1 MKRVTSLLIAL
12 FIIATVLAGCG
23 SRSDKIWNGE
33 NTEKTT
39 NGETVSNATEP
50 KETEP
55 EEAITI
61 KTSPDKYTWYI
72 KNYVGKNCASIGY
85 TSMGGDRMDH
95 YGAGYIRLVLVT
107 PDGNYVDIE
116 TDDDLKQYVVTG
128 QSIAPNTELK
138 FTFEKD
144 DDGNEY
150 ENLVATQNYEEIV
163 LCVKRVG
170 SSEETSL
177 GLTAINP
184 SPDKYTWYIR
194 DYVGKNCASI
204 GYTSMGGDRM
214 EHYGAGYIELVLVTP
229 DGSYIDIETDNDLKQ
244 YVVTGQSLAPN
255 TELKFTFEKDDDG
268 NEYENLV
275 ATQNCKEI
283 VLCVK
288 RVGSSE
294 ETTLGLTAINPSP
307 DKYTWYIR
315 DYTGRNLASCGY
327 LSMGGNRMDHYGAG
341 YIKFVI
347 VSDDGTYIDPKD
359 TELLKSYVITG
370 QSIAPNTELKYVF
383 ATDSKGIEY
392 ENLVSSQNIE
402 EIELT
407 VKPIDKES

>member
-1 MKRVTSLLIAL
+1 MKKVTSLLIAL
-12 FIIATVLAGCG
+12 FIIATVLAGC
-23 SRSDKIWNGE
+23 RSDKTWKGE
-33 NTEKTT
+33 DTEKNT
-39 NGETVSNATEP
+39 NGEAVSNATEP

-55 EEAITI
+55 KETITI
-61 KTSPDKYTWYI
+61 KESPDKYTWYI

-150 ENLVATQNYEEIV
+150 ENLVAAQNYE
-163 LCVKRVG
+163 
-170 SSEETSL
+170 
-177 GLTAINP
+177 
-184 SPDKYTWYIR
+184 
-194 DYVGKNCASI
+194 
-204 GYTSMGGDRM
+204 
-214 EHYGAGYIELVLVTP
+214 
-229 DGSYIDIETDNDLKQ
+229 
-244 YVVTGQSLAPN
+244 
-255 TELKFTFEKDDDG
+255 
-268 NEYENLV
+268 
-275 ATQNCKEI
+275 EI

-327 LSMGGNRMDHYGAG
+327 LSMGGNRMDRYGAG

-347 VSDDGTYIDPKD
+347 VSDDGAFIDPED

-383 ATDSKGIEY
+383 ATDSEGIEY
-392 ENLVSSQNIE
+392 DNLVSSQNIE

-407 VKPIDKES
+407 VKPAIDK